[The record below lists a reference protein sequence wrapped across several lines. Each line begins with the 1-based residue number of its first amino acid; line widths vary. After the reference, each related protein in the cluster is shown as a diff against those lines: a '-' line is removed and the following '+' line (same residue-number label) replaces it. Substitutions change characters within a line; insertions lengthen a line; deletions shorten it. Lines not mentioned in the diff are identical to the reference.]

1 MKNVL
6 IEISLALTLIFSFPF
21 VILADDAETIPYE
34 KLVGVWT
41 VSQGGPKH
49 NLTKAQVSELCG
61 MVLSIIHPDRNMDN
75 HIRFMQDGK
84 LLTSLDILSKNP
96 CIYADNQL
104 ICEMEFTALGK
115 SQGVQPG
122 ITHFQKV
129 RDGVYDLTSYKPDGK
144 TVDTVQ
150 TMYPCSMT
158 IPEAQAWVKSNPGSG
173 ELGELQKRMFPPDK
187 VEWLMKKAEEGNV
200 RARAGMGG
208 MYLMAAILN
217 TGVEHD
223 PERGLV
229 LVEQAAAQGNVD
241 AYVML
246 GNTNSLDFLANK
258 SEDYAT
264 AQKWYAKAAQSGHPG
279 AQNAVGFLFLFGL
292 PEQNASK
299 AMDLMTRAA
308 KQGHSSAHFNLSVIQ
323 IFFPDDFRKQ
333 VGLSSKKDVL
343 SGLMHLKIA
352 QEKKIN
358 GAITIWQSLQSQ
370 FNPELSNLV
379 EGKVKAWKDKHPI
392 AYRGSY
398 IYPSIDV
405 GIHFKVDKSGQP
417 LLTELD
423 IRAGLNMD
431 TMKMNP
437 IYGLY
442 SSSETLEDHIHYL
455 QRCAALFQVMSER
468 IKAEKKDPDDPYLQ
482 HKIRRVAMFE
492 KESVFLEKYATGLKG
507 DVKNW
512 PEESQYH
519 IDEIE
524 QLYHQRMEIQEQKTG
539 KYLSDQDAK
548 DVGMCQQIYNN
559 LTK

>member
-1 MKNVL
+1 M
-6 IEISLALTLIFSFPF
+6 IFSSS
-21 VILADDAETIPYE
+21 AETIPYE

-41 VSQGGPKH
+41 LSQDSANH

-61 MVLSIIHPDRNMDN
+61 MSLCIIHPDRKVGI
-75 HIRFMQDGK
+75 HIRLKHEGK
-84 LLTSLDILSKNP
+84 LMMSMDVLSKNP
-96 CIYADNQL
+96 CTYADNQL
-104 ICEMEFTALGK
+104 SCEMESNSLGK
-115 SQGVQPG
+115 SLGEGPG
-122 ITHFQKV
+122 FFGFQKV
-129 RDGVYDLTSYKPDGK
+129 RDGVFDLTAFKPDGK
-144 TVDTVQ
+144 TVDKVQ
-150 TMYPCSMT
+150 TMYPCSIT
-158 IPEAQAWVKSNPGSG
+158 IPEALAWVKSNFGSG
-173 ELGELQKRMFPPDK
+173 ELGEQIKGMFPPDK
-187 VEWLMKKAEEGNV
+187 VAWMMKKAEEGNV
-200 RARAGMGG
+200 RAQAGMGG

-223 PERGLV
+223 PERGLD
-229 LVEQAAAQGNVD
+229 LLEQAAAQGNVD

-264 AQKWYAKAAQSGHPG
+264 AQKWYAKAAQAGHPG

-292 PEQNASK
+292 PDQNASK
-299 AMDLMTRAA
+299 AMALMTRAA
-308 KQGHSSAHFNLSVIQ
+308 EQGHVSAHFNLSVIE

-333 VGLSSKKDVL
+333 VGLSSKKDVH
-343 SGLMHLKIA
+343 SGLMHLKLA
-352 QEKKIN
+352 QEKNLN

-370 FNPELSNLV
+370 FNPELSALV

-398 IYPSIDV
+398 IYPSSDV
-405 GIHFKVDKSGQP
+405 GIHFKVAKSAQP
-417 LLTELD
+417 LITELD

-431 TMKMNP
+431 TMKMDP

-442 SSSETLEDHIHYL
+442 SSSETLEDQIHYL

-482 HKIRRVAMFE
+482 SKIRRAAMFE
-492 KESVFLEKYATGLKG
+492 KESVFLEKYAAEVKG

-519 IDEIE
+519 IDETE
-524 QLYHQRMEIQEQKTG
+524 LLYHQRMEIQEQKTG

-548 DVGMCQQIYNN
+548 DVGMCQLIYNN